1 MFVDQKLMSY
11 VDKYLTNSGLDIYQL
26 ITYHIR
32 ETRAL

>member
-1 MFVDQKLMSY
+1 MSNI
-11 VDKYLTNSGLDIYQL
+11 DKYLANSGLDIYQL